1 MIGGLSSSLSLAQ
14 RTATQA
20 RATMDDMS
28 RQIATGQRVSSVKDD
43 GAAWTRAAALTASK
57 VNHEA
62 RLFALDRVDAGI
74 AAQRALNGVYMDVL
88 EQFKDLLLSAI
99 PHNPGSAARVRL
111 GASWSALLASGQ
123 AYQPDNPVFANMDGY
138 GVDALGRGVRMTG
151 SGDPLLESE
160 RWAIE
165 PQPGIWMAG
174 GLDIFNIVTATTT
187 ELQKTLEEVRI
198 MLGYRGPG
206 GWATDWEL
214 EMGADQ
220 RTSAWMRDY
229 SNAALDR
236 IDGAIGSLTDADMGK
251 ASTARANAETR
262 QQLALSTIQQA
273 ISAYGSYA
281 GGLLGNVQRTQRG
294 VLA

>member
-14 RTATQA
+14 RTATKA

-88 EQFKDLLLSAI
+88 EQFKDLLLSARS
-99 PHNPGSAARVRL
+99 HNPGSEARVRL

-123 AYQPDNPVFANMDGY
+123 AYQPDNPVFASMAGY
-138 GVDALGRGVRMTG
+138 GVDASGRGVRMTG
-151 SGDPLLESE
+151 SGDPLLEGE

-165 PQPGIWMAG
+165 PQPGPWMAG
-174 GLDIFNIVTATTT
+174 GLDIFNIVTATAT
-187 ELQKTLEEVRI
+187 ELEDMIQEVKVY
-198 MLGYRGPG
+198 LGHFG
-206 GWATDWEL
+206 GSWAADWEQQ
-214 EMGADQ
+214 MGADQ

-281 GGLLGNVQRTQRG
+281 GGLLGNAQRTQRG

>member
-14 RTATQA
+14 RTAAKA

-43 GAAWTRAAALTASK
+43 GAAWARAAALTASK

-88 EQFKDLLLSAI
+88 EQFKSLLLSAQS
-99 PHNPGSAARVRL
+99 HAPGSAARVRL

-123 AYQPDNPVFANMDGY
+123 AYQPDNPVFASMAGY
-138 GVDALGRGVRMTG
+138 GVDASGRGVRMTG
-151 SGDPLLESE
+151 SGDPLLEGE

-165 PQPGIWMAG
+165 PQPGIWMGG
-174 GLDIFNIVTATTT
+174 GLDIFNIVTATAT
-187 ELQKTLEEVRI
+187 ELEDTIEEVQVY
-198 MLGYRGPG
+198 LGNLGG
-206 GWATDWEL
+206 GWAAGWEQQ
-214 EMGADQ
+214 MGADQ

-236 IDGAIGSLTDADMGK
+236 IDSAIGSLTDADMGK
-251 ASTARANAETR
+251 ASAQLRQSDAQ
-262 QQLALSTIQQA
+262 QQLALQTIQRA

-281 GGLLGNVQRTQRG
+281 SGLLGNVQRTQRG
-294 VLA
+294 IIA